1 MGAVLKN
8 GTTKNSVQL
17 LPIQVY
23 PDTMKSKN
31 GSAQE
36 NRPKRQPEP
45 LIKPAGRR
53 KDPLR
58 EVYRESIGDH
68 SPEHSESLAYGKTA
82 LLCIDLQ
89 YLDAVP
95 GHGVFRDA
103 DNCGIPKEAQKYYFD
118 TLNDYVLSN
127 VRRLQDTFRLYNHE
141 VIHTRIQA
149 LTRDGRDRGN
159 GHKRLGLLAAPG
171 SQEAEFVEAVAPVD
185 DEIVINKTA
194 SGVFSSTNLNYVL
207 KNLGIN
213 ALFIV
218 GVYTNEC
225 VETTVRDACDLGYL
239 VTVVHDSCTT
249 VTPEL
254 HNASISVVRDRYAR
268 ILSTTEAISELE
280 RSFTAPSA
288 PLARLRPH

>member
-1 MGAVLKN
+1 MTVKKQN
-8 GTTKNSVQL
+8 GKIGSHPDSKRKP
-17 LPIQVY
+17 LPL
-23 PDTMKSKN
+23 
-31 GSAQE
+31 E
-36 NRPKRQPEP
+36 
-45 LIKPAGRR
+45 KPADLMR
-53 KDPLR
+53 DPLR
-58 EVYRESIGDH
+58 SVYRESLGDQT
-68 SPEHSESLAYGKTA
+68 PAHSESLGYGKTA

-95 GHGVFRDA
+95 GHGVFREA
-103 DNCGIPKEAQKYYFD
+103 DDCGIPKEAQKYYFD
-118 TLNDYVLSN
+118 TLADYVLPN
-127 VRRLQDTFRLYNHE
+127 VRRLQDAFRLYRHE

-171 SQEAEFVEAVAPVD
+171 SQEAKFVEEVEPKG

-207 KNLGIN
+207 KNLGITG
-213 ALFIV
+213 LFVV

-239 VTVVHDSCTT
+239 VTVVHDCCTT

-254 HNASISVVRDRYAR
+254 HKASISVVRDRYAR
-268 ILSTTEAISELE
+268 ILNTEEAVSELE
-280 RSFTAPSA
+280 RSFTSPTGA
-288 PLARLRPH
+288 LERMRPH